1 MKKDLKI
8 SLPLYKIGYSLAFI
22 VILSCVHSV
31 VYINEIGPA
40 IDEKM
45 AVLAMVFCADTYL
58 IEKQCR
64 RREVFRLYSI
74 KNQYHAILRRIMAQ
88 IGYLTAISILTY
100 GMFYW
105 IEKQCRRREV
115 FRLYSIKNQYH
126 AILRRIMAQIGYLT
140 AISILTYGMFYWQR
154 PVILDEKRSEI
165 FLFLLYCTVVFI
177 TIFFWSVL
185 SVTVCNLLQSIWGG
199 MGMLFLV
206 WLFLVSK
213 AGGELLGVWNITIF
227 FWSVLSVTVC
237 NLLQSIWGGM
247 GMLFL
252 VWLFLVSKA
261 GGELLGV
268 WNPFS
273 YEFCELTD
281 LTEWK
286 WAAGKILT
294 AVCAVILLL
303 LQKKILEKR
312 G

>member
-1 MKKDLKI
+1 MKQDLKI

-40 IDEKM
+40 IDGKM
-45 AVLAMVFCADTYL
+45 AVLAIVFCADTYL
-58 IEKQCR
+58 VERQSR
-64 RREVFRLYSI
+64 RRDVFQLYSI
-74 KNQYHAILRRIMAQ
+74 KNQYHAVLRRVTAQ
-88 IGYLTAISILTY
+88 IGYLT
-100 GMFYW
+100 G
-105 IEKQCRRREV
+105 
-115 FRLYSIKNQYH
+115 
-126 AILRRIMAQIGYLT
+126 
-140 AISILTYGMFYWQR
+140 ISILTYGMFYWQK
-154 PVILDEKRSEI
+154 PEVLDKEKSEI
-165 FLFLLYCTVVFI
+165 FLLFLYCGVVFI

-199 MGMLFLV
+199 MG
-206 WLFLVSK
+206 
-213 AGGELLGVWNITIF
+213 I
-227 FWSVLSVTVC
+227 
-237 NLLQSIWGGM
+237 
-247 GMLFL
+247 LFL

-273 YEFCELTD
+273 YEFCEFTE